1 MPPPENMKLVNFRV
15 RPSLWEEVGKVADG
29 RGLRQAEAVREALTE
44 YVQRNYK
51 YLTPHPEVSEEQ
63 LD

>member
-1 MPPPENMKLVNFRV
+1 MKLVNFRV
-15 RPSLWEEVGKVADG
+15 KPSLWDEIAKVAEG

-51 YLTPHPEVSEEQ
+51 YLAPRPDVSGE
-63 LD
+63 